1 MTPRPRTGNLR
12 LSVQRQPHL
21 LRRLAAACLAG
32 LGVLPA
38 SADQHVA
45 VNAMARADYTQRKFV
60 NGKPR
65 LETYVFMQGRY
76 FSGTTADRSIDRMTF
91 RQIAE
96 FLAPELARQQYL
108 PTRDPAAADLL
119 LVVHWGTTVPRVTS
133 DELRG
138 IVSINLDKT
147 VEKQLES
154 EVATNTVGAEVGL
167 GGFLGTGSEAD
178 RQAGYEQAERIT
190 DGLDNDLQAGTNAQL
205 LGYNRE
211 LRKLQASIFS
221 SETEATLRSD
231 LAGERYFIIIKA
243 YDLKEKRVVG
253 AQRKPAWTIFL
264 NIRSPG
270 HNFTTALGLMGNVAV
285 NFIGRTTD
293 GVQTAQPGVR
303 TGTVSLGELVIIGE
317 AK

>member
-1 MTPRPRTGNLR
+1 MKRP
-12 LSVQRQPHL
+12 PHL
-21 LRRLAAACLAG
+21 LRCLAAACLVG
-32 LGVLPA
+32 LGILPA
-38 SADQHVA
+38 RADQHVA
-45 VNAMARADYTQRKFV
+45 VNSMAKAEYTQRKFV

-65 LETYVFMQGRY
+65 LETYVFMQGKY
-76 FSGTTADRSIDRMTF
+76 FSGTTADRSIDRMSF

-108 PTRDPAAADLL
+108 PTKDPAAADLL

-133 DELRG
+133 DEMRG
-138 IVSINLDKT
+138 IATIDLDKT
-147 VEKQLES
+147 VEKKLEG
-154 EVATNTVGAEVGL
+154 EVAAAMVGAETGL
-167 GGFLGTGSEAD
+167 AALVNAGSEAD
-178 RQAGYEQAERIT
+178 RQTGYEQAQRIT

-211 LRKLQASIFS
+211 LRKLQESIFS
-221 SETEATLRSD
+221 GTTEATLRSD

-243 YDLKEKRVVG
+243 YDLKEKRAV
-253 AQRKPAWTIFL
+253 ADQRKPVWTIFL

-270 HNFTTALGLMGNVAV
+270 HNFPTALGLMGNVAV
-285 NFIGRTTD
+285 NFLGRTTD

-317 AK
+317 VK